1 MSQQDTIVAIATPVG
16 KGGIGI
22 IKISGPDALRLVT
35 PLFRCRSFDPASP
48 RPRHLYH
55 GVIVD
60 PGDAHVLDDV
70 LLCFMPTP
78 RTYTGEDVVEINC
91 HSGQVILQKILALV
105 LRNGA
110 RLAEPGEFTK
120 RAFLNGRIDLTQAEA
135 VIDLI
140 EAKTEAGLKIA
151 SRQLQGSLSEK
162 LRALQDALVDIT
174 ARVETAIDFP
184 EDEPELYEP
193 DAAVQMLSRAIADLE
208 RLGTTYQ
215 EGRLYR
221 LGVNT
226 IIVGKPN
233 VGKSSLLN
241 ALLGEQRALVTPFPG
256 TTRDGIQETIS
267 IQGIPVV
274 IQDSAGIHEGQD
286 EIDKLGIDVARARLA
301 AAELVLLVLDGSA
314 PLDERDQAIG
324 EELGGKTVIIIINKA
339 DLPQRLSVDA
349 ARHLGIA
356 GPVAL
361 VSALHRQG
369 IDKLRQMIY
378 ETVLRFPHDSAADV
392 LITSARQKDALDRT
406 SAALHHARMAAQN
419 HLPPELVAVDLRAAL
434 DALGEITGKTTPEDI
449 LDRIFSSFCIGK

>member
-16 KGGIGI
+16 RGGIGI
-22 IKISGPDALRLVT
+22 IKLSGPDALRIAA

-48 RPRHLYH
+48 RPRHLYY

-60 PGDAHVLDDV
+60 PRDAHILDEV
-70 LLCFMPTP
+70 LLCFMPAP

-91 HSGQVILQKILALV
+91 HSGQVVLQKILALV
-105 LRNGA
+105 LHNGA

-135 VIDLI
+135 VFDLI
-140 EAKTEAGLKIA
+140 EAKTEASLKIA
-151 SRQLQGSLSEK
+151 SRQLHGSLSER
-162 LRALQDALVDIT
+162 LRAVQDDLVDIT

-193 DAAVQMLSRAIADLE
+193 AAVTQMLLRASSDLE
-208 RLGTTYQ
+208 RLSATYQ

-241 ALLGEQRALVTPFPG
+241 ALLGEPRALVTPFPG

-267 IQGIPVV
+267 IRGIPVV
-274 IQDSAGIHEGQD
+274 IEDSAGIHEGQD
-286 EIDKLGIDVARARLA
+286 EIDKLGIDFARARLA

-314 PLDERDQAIG
+314 PLDERDQAVV
-324 EELGGKTVIIIINKA
+324 EELGGKTVITIINKA
-339 DLPQRLSVDA
+339 DLPPRLSVDDV
-349 ARHLGIA
+349 RQLGHP
-356 GPVAL
+356 GPVAM
-361 VSALHRQG
+361 VSALCRQG
-369 IDKLRQMIY
+369 IDQLRQMIY
-378 ETVLRFPHDSAADV
+378 DTVLQFPHDSAADV

-406 SAALHHARMAAQN
+406 IAALHNARLAAQN
-419 HLPPELVAVDLRAAL
+419 HLSPELVAVDLRAAL
-434 DALGEITGKTTPEDI
+434 DALGEITGTTTTEDI